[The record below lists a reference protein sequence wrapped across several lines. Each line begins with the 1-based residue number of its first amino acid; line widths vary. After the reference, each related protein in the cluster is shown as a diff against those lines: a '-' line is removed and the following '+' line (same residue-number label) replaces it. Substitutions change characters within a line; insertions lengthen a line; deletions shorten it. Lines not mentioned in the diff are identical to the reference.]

1 MAALTGCFKPE
12 LRFGGRDSGKI
23 AIFVYQVGIKM
34 KRILLLCLAA
44 LTAAFSVARAAEPI
58 DELLPV
64 RGLAIEAPSPQG
76 LNDFLKFVEGD
87 LVPAHFNLLILRVDW
102 NYAYETHPELRDRNP
117 LTKEDVKRIVA
128 VCRRRGIRLVPQI
141 NLLGH
146 QSWARQTY
154 ALLREYPEFD
164 ETPSVKTE
172 NYTQWPN
179 PDGLYCKSYC
189 PLHPDVHRVVFDV
202 VDELCDVFETDA
214 FHAGMDEVFYIGMP
228 ECPRCNGRDKAEL
241 YAGEVTLIRN
251 HLAEKGRQLMIWG
264 DRLLDGRTTGL
275 GEWEAS
281 YNYTWR
287 AIDLIPKDV
296 FICDWHYERADLT
309 GVYFATK
316 GLPVATCGY
325 RDPTV
330 CEQQIRDMVRFRKQS
345 SPETAERL
353 QGYIH
358 TVWSGAGQF
367 IRRFNAA
374 KEGQEPDG
382 AARRNDAHALQTVIA
397 TFTALGQ

>member
-1 MAALTGCFKPE
+1 
-12 LRFGGRDSGKI
+12 
-23 AIFVYQVGIKM
+23 M
-34 KRILLLCLAA
+34 KRILLLTLAA
-44 LTAAFSVARAAEPI
+44 LATAFSAGAAEPI

-64 RGLAIEAPSPQG
+64 RGLAIEAPSSRG

-87 LVPAHFNLLILRVDW
+87 LAPAHFNLLILRVDW
-102 NYAYETHPELRDRNP
+102 NYAYETHPELRDPNP

-128 VCRRRGIRLVPQI
+128 VCRNRGIRLVPQI

-146 QSWARQTY
+146 QSWAKQTH

-172 NYTQWPN
+172 NYKEWPN

-189 PLHPDVHRVVFDV
+189 PLHPEVHKVVFDV

-241 YAGEVTLIRN
+241 FAGEVTLIRN

-309 GVYFATK
+309 GAYFAMK

-325 RDPTV
+325 RNPTV

-345 SPETAERL
+345 TPETAANL

-358 TVWSGAGQF
+358 TIWSGAGQF
-367 IRRFNAA
+367 IRRFNAI
-374 KEGQEPDG
+374 KERPESDRDS
-382 AARRNDAHALQTVIA
+382 RRSDAHALQTVIA
-397 TFTALGQ
+397 TFTDLGR

>member
-1 MAALTGCFKPE
+1 MKRLLISLAAAFAALF
-12 LRFGGRDSGKI
+12 S
-23 AIFVYQVGIKM
+23 
-34 KRILLLCLAA
+34 AA
-44 LTAAFSVARAAEPI
+44 ADPI

-64 RGLAIEAPSPQG
+64 RGLAIEAPSSRG
-76 LNDFLKFVEGD
+76 LNDFLKFIEGD

-102 NYAYETHPELRDRNP
+102 NYAYETHPELRDEHP

-128 VCRRRGIRLVPQI
+128 VCRNRGIRLVPQI

-146 QSWARQTY
+146 QSWAKQTH

-172 NYTQWPN
+172 NYTDWPN
-179 PDGLYCKSYC
+179 PEGLYCKSYC
-189 PLHPDVHRVVFDV
+189 PLHPDVHKVVFDV
-202 VDELCDVFETDA
+202 VDELCDVFEADA

-241 YAGEVTLIRN
+241 FAGEVTLIRN
-251 HLAEKGRQLMIWG
+251 HLATKGRQLMIWG

-316 GLPVATCGY
+316 GLPVASCGY
-325 RDPTV
+325 RNPSL
-330 CEQQIRDMVRFRKQS
+330 CEQQIRDMVRFRKQAA
-345 SPETAERL
+345 PETAARL

-358 TVWSGAGQF
+358 TIWSGAGQF
-367 IRRFNAA
+367 LRRYNAV
-374 KEGQEPDG
+374 KQNTEPEDG
-382 AARRNDAHALQTVIA
+382 RFDDAHALQTVIA
-397 TFTALGQ
+397 TFTNLAQ